1 MIGAEAARLGQAIER
16 FTEHTQ
22 GQELPDGL
30 SETLSEAQGLL
41 KQEPSRQAS
50 PGERAAGKTGT
61 SKSRAAS
68 GTDAPSP
75 GQRAAL
81 GRK

>member
-1 MIGAEAARLGQAIER
+1 MIGVEAARLGQAIER
-16 FTEHTQ
+16 FKERSQ

-30 SETLSEAQGLL
+30 DETLSKAEGLL

-61 SKSRAAS
+61 TSRAAS
-68 GTDAPSP
+68 GTAEPSP